1 MSCKPA
7 GSRLVTTLSIALW
20 GSFANDCRSLLQPV
34 EDTLST
40 ALTNVLCATRTLVY
54 HTYYV
59 FIAEI
64 QNIDNKSKQ
73 SGLFCAT
80 LYLCTCRLCIKLLKM
95 AHCEDVYG
103 WKSQNNLRTRKNEAK
118 QLTMHVSLGDGGV
131 TQSRLSDWLPWDRW
145 CPAARHWLSGCDVTR
160 TCRNTFCRL
169 TATVHTTDR

>member
-64 QNIDNKSKQ
+64 QDIDNKSK
-73 SGLFCAT
+73 
-80 LYLCTCRLCIKLLKM
+80 
-95 AHCEDVYG
+95 
-103 WKSQNNLRTRKNEAK
+103 
-118 QLTMHVSLGDGGV
+118 
-131 TQSRLSDWLPWDRW
+131 
-145 CPAARHWLSGCDVTR
+145 
-160 TCRNTFCRL
+160 
-169 TATVHTTDR
+169 